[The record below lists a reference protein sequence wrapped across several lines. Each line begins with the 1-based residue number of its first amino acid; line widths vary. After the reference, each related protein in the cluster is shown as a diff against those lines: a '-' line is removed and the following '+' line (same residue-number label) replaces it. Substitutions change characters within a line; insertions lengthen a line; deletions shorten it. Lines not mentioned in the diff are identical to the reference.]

1 MKGKILD
8 KQLSYLIE
16 LQKLDL
22 NIDKINFKKKEL
34 PEKIAQMDEEFATY
48 VTNMDE
54 SKKKYEE
61 LNKRHSEQEDKLR
74 RGIDSLKKT
83 KERLLEVKTNKEY
96 QAILKEIETIENK
109 NSENEDEIISAL
121 EELDHVRIEL
131 KAREKDFDAY
141 RLQYEKEKKKIEGE
155 ISQLDIDLSDCMQL
169 NKDLRKQIRKELLKK
184 YETIK
189 AKRNGLAVV
198 LVWKEV
204 CGGCHMN
211 IPPQLYIE
219 LQMSTDLLSCP
230 NCNRIIYWFNQDK
243 TDG

>member
-1 MKGKILD
+1 MD
-8 KQLSYLIE
+8 KQLAYLIE

-22 NIDKINFKKKEL
+22 NIDKINVKKRDL
-34 PEKIAQMDEEFATY
+34 PEKIAQMDEEFRTY
-48 VTNMDE
+48 IANMDE
-54 SKKKYEE
+54 SKEKFEE
-61 LNKRHSEQEDKLR
+61 LNKRHSEKEDKLR
-74 RGIDSLKKT
+74 RGIDTLKKT

-96 QAILKEIETIENK
+96 QAILKEIETIESK
-109 NSENEDEIISAL
+109 NSQNEDEIISAL

-131 KAREKDFDAY
+131 KTKEKDFDAY
-141 RLQYEKEKKKIEGE
+141 RLQYEKEKKRIEEE
-155 ISQLDIDLSDCMQL
+155 ISQLDIDLSDCMRIS
-169 NKDLRKQIRKELLKK
+169 KDLRRQIRKELLKK

-189 AKRNGLAVV
+189 SKRNGLAVV

-219 LQMSTDLLSCP
+219 LQRSTDLLSCP

>member
-1 MKGKILD
+1 MD

-22 NIDKINFKKKEL
+22 NIDKINVKKREL
-34 PEKIAQMDEEFATY
+34 PEKIARMDEEFIIYTAS
-48 VTNMDE
+48 MDE
-54 SKKKYEE
+54 SKKKFDE
-61 LNKRHSEQEDKLR
+61 LNKRHGEKEDKLR
-74 RGIDSLKKT
+74 RGIDTLKKT

-96 QAILKEIETIENK
+96 QAILKEIEMIENK
-109 NSENEDEIISAL
+109 NSETEDEIISAL
-121 EELDHVRIEL
+121 EELDHVRVDL
-131 KAREKDFDAY
+131 KAKEKDFNAY
-141 RLQYEKEKKKIEGE
+141 RLKYEKEKIEIAGE
-155 ISQLDIDLSDCMQL
+155 ISQLDVDFSDCMQL
-169 NKDLRKQIRKELLKK
+169 SSDLRRNVRKELLKK

-189 AKRNGLAVV
+189 GKRNGLAVV

-219 LQMSTDLLSCP
+219 LQRSTDLLSCP

>member
-1 MKGKILD
+1 MD

-22 NIDKINFKKKEL
+22 NIDKINVKKREL
-34 PEKIAQMDEEFATY
+34 PEKVVRMDEEFIIYTAS
-48 VTNMDE
+48 MDE
-54 SKKKYEE
+54 SKKKFDD
-61 LNKRHSEQEDKLR
+61 LNKHHGEKEDKLR
-74 RGIDSLKKT
+74 RGIDTLKKI

-96 QAILKEIETIENK
+96 QAILKEIEMIENK
-109 NSENEDEIISAL
+109 NSETEDEIISAL
-121 EELDHVRIEL
+121 EELDHVRVDL
-131 KAREKDFDAY
+131 KAKEKDFNAY
-141 RLQYEKEKKKIEGE
+141 RLKYEKEKKEIEGE
-155 ISQLDIDLSDCMQL
+155 ISQLDVDFSECVQLS
-169 NKDLRKQIRKELLKK
+169 NDLRRQIRNELLKK

-189 AKRNGLAVV
+189 GKRNGLAVV

-219 LQMSTDLLSCP
+219 LQRSTDLLSCP

>member
-1 MKGKILD
+1 MD

-22 NIDKINFKKKEL
+22 NIDKINVKKKEL
-34 PEKIAQMDEEFATY
+34 PEKIAQMDEEFRTHIAS
-48 VTNMDE
+48 MDE
-54 SKKKYEE
+54 SKKKFEE
-61 LNKRHSEQEDKLR
+61 LNKLHSEKEDKLR
-74 RGIDSLKKT
+74 RGTDTLKKT

-121 EELDHVRIEL
+121 EELDHVRSEL
-131 KAREKDFDAY
+131 KAKEKDFDTY
-141 RLQYEKEKKKIEGE
+141 RLQYEREKKKIEAE
-155 ISQLDIDLSDCMQL
+155 ISQLDVDFSDCMQISK
-169 NKDLRKQIRKELLKK
+169 NLRKQIRNELLKK

-189 AKRNGLAVV
+189 GKRNGLAVV
-198 LVWKEV
+198 SVWKEV

-219 LQMSTDLLSCP
+219 LQRSMDLLSCP

>member
-1 MKGKILD
+1 MKGEILD

-22 NIDKINFKKKEL
+22 NIDKINVKKKEL
-34 PEKIAQMDEEFATY
+34 PEKIVEMDEEFRTCS
-48 VTNMDE
+48 TSLDE
-54 SKKKYEE
+54 SKNKFEE
-61 LNKRHSEQEDKLR
+61 LNKRHSEKEDKLR
-74 RGIDSLKKT
+74 RGIDTLKKT

-131 KAREKDFDAY
+131 KTKEKDFDVY
-141 RLQYEKEKKKIEGE
+141 RSQYEKEKKKIEGE
-155 ISQLDIDLSDCMQL
+155 IRQLDIDLSEYMQISNEL
-169 NKDLRKQIRKELLKK
+169 TRKIRKELLKK

-189 AKRNGLAVV
+189 GKRNGRAVV
-198 LVWKEV
+198 FVWKEV

-219 LQMSTDLLSCP
+219 LQRSTDLLYCP